1 VGIVGA
7 GAVSGS
13 NVLSRIRG
21 MDPTMRG
28 ILGTAAVSNMG
39 PTSMMFA
46 GKGDALAEQLAGAV
60 TETGG
65 PMGVRQAQQAAL
77 GANLM
82 GQVYAGHDPFQ
93 KSYNI
98 AAASA
103 ALGAGGSSYSRNF
116 LATQMSDPAV
126 LAQVMSAKSDKEL
139 PAAFRNM
146 GISLDQAKATARDID
161 RGLVASRWFD
171 TGDTSPAARR
181 MRELKS
187 AGGPLGWMESMK
199 GLSAREKEKRI
210 EEVAPLFAQVEMGL
224 TGGDVGAAESI
235 LRRQMGIV
243 SPGGRRRA
251 GAAAGPRAPDA
262 EDVVLDLLKENL
274 KKLSDTVTDLSGSAK
289 NASGEFVKT
298 ADTLKTVRGQIAAGV
313 QSAGVQ
319 GGKPVPKK

>member
-1 VGIVGA
+1 
-7 GAVSGS
+7 
-13 NVLSRIRG
+13 
-21 MDPTMRG
+21 
-28 ILGTAAVSNMG
+28 
-39 PTSMMFA
+39 
-46 GKGDALAEQLAGAV
+46 
-60 TETGG
+60 
-65 PMGVRQAQQAAL
+65 
-77 GANLM
+77 
-82 GQVYAGHDPFQ
+82 
-93 KSYNI
+93 
-98 AAASA
+98 
-103 ALGAGGSSYSRNF
+103 
-116 LATQMSDPAV
+116 
-126 LAQVMSAKSDKEL
+126 
-139 PAAFRNM
+139 
-146 GISLDQAKATARDID
+146 
-161 RGLVASRWFD
+161 VASRWFD